1 MVSNA
6 ATTLKLDAVNTELD
20 PNQKCQAWG
29 ITLKLFV
36 ISLLILEKNLS
47 F

>member
-1 MVSNA
+1 MSHA
-6 ATTLKLDAVNTELD
+6 ATTLNLDTVNTELD

-36 ISLLILEKNLS
+36 MLRLLAYLL
-47 F
+47 